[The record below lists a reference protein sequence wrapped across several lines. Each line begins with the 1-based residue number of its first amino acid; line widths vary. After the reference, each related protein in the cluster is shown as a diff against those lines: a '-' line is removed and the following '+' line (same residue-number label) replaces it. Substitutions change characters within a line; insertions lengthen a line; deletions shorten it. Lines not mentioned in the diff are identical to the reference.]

1 MKLAIMKLVCL
12 LVLLGGVFMLGL
24 VLDISYA
31 QQALDYVLAYVPT
44 QADGALNLRMPG
56 IIAGILLFL
65 IGLYGFLPKWP
76 SCKNTTITYKGA
88 NGDIVLE
95 LKPLQKVLLKM
106 MRRMPEVYSINLKVQ
121 PDKDGKRA
129 IVNADVVLKNC
140 AALGARHCAK
150 IVAECIASTARDLL
164 GIEDLTTVRV
174 NVKGIRLDAA
184 ATSKQIRE
192 QMEMRKEQPAAPCA
206 VTPPPVAAAAAAETA
221 AVAQTAQPEP
231 VASGEPGKEAVETAA
246 AQPVPVVSATPVTE
260 SPAECEPDSTQKHS
274 ETPEQPKEVGSE
286 VAAPEA
292 PVAPAFP
299 YESPCLESA
308 EPLHSIDLPPLAED
322 DDADLPPAP
331 KINQDGEITTDEAA
345 EADVISATYD
355 SDDATPDAVD
365 VSAFSPSSR
374 VYEAL
379 PEPVPDESGSE
390 PEAVDVDAEEYRNT

>member
-1 MKLAIMKLVCL
+1 
-12 LVLLGGVFMLGL
+12 
-24 VLDISYA
+24 
-31 QQALDYVLAYVPT
+31 
-44 QADGALNLRMPG
+44 
-56 IIAGILLFL
+56 
-65 IGLYGFLPKWP
+65 
-76 SCKNTTITYKGA
+76 
-88 NGDIVLE
+88 
-95 LKPLQKVLLKM
+95 
-106 MRRMPEVYSINLKVQ
+106 MPEVYSINLKVQ
-121 PDKDGKRA
+121 PDKDGSA
-129 IVNADVVLKNC
+129 IATPTWCSKLCRPGC
-140 AALGARHCAK
+140 ALTP

-164 GIEDLTTVRV
+164 GIEDPPLCASSKVY
-174 NVKGIRLDAA
+174 GDAA

>member
-12 LVLLGGVFMLGL
+12 LVMLGGVFMLGL
-24 VLDISYA
+24 VLDVDYA
-31 QQALDYVLAYVPT
+31 QQALDHVLAYWPT
-44 QADGALNLRMPG
+44 QGDGSLNLRMPG

-65 IGLYGFLPKWP
+65 IGLYGFLPKLP
-76 SCKNTTITYKGA
+76 SCKTPTITYKGA

-192 QMEMRKEQPAAPCA
+192 QMEIRKEQTADTCA
-206 VTPPPVAAAAAAETA
+206 VTPPPVAAAAAAESA
-221 AVAQTAQPEP
+221 AVVQTTQPEC
-231 VASGEPGKEAVETAA
+231 AA
-246 AQPVPVVSATPVTE
+246 AQPAPVVSAPPVAE
-260 SPAECEPDSTQKHS
+260 SAAECEPNSTQKHS

-286 VAAPEA
+286 VAAPDA
-292 PVAPAFP
+292 PVPPAFP

-365 VSAFSPSSR
+365 VSALSPSSR
-374 VYEAL
+374 VNEAL